1 MYNTY
6 LFCTHAWPASVL
18 LFLSSTALCPV
29 HLALVHRRLTRSF
42 WTSLLAGS
50 TRSLVPP
57 PSTCMRAWARVI
69 PSSMDAKGI
78 ILVCTTWA
86 LSCVCWVEADGPHVL
101 SSDVPCQSSLT
112 RWHLPRRRRLC
123 AALITVTA
131 GSQITKK
138 SHSGINLLSQLAV
151 NSKTR
156 SRCARVRAPGFSGG
170 MQWGVE
176 ARGETHTHKHTNA
189 QRWKDYRIQTPTWLA
204 W

>member
-6 LFCTHAWPASVL
+6 LFRTPAWPASRL
-18 LFLSSTALCPV
+18 LFLSSTGLSPV
-29 HLALVHRRLTRSF
+29 HLAPAHRWLTRSV

-50 TRSLVPP
+50 TRSLVF
-57 PSTCMRAWARVI
+57 PSTCMRAWA
-69 PSSMDAKGI
+69 PSSIDAKGI

-86 LSCVCWVEADGPHVL
+86 LSCVCWVETDGPHVL

-112 RWHLPRRRRLC
+112 RWHLPRHRCLC

-151 NSKTR
+151 NGKTR
-156 SRCARVRAPGFSGG
+156 LRCARAGFFWRNAVGC
-170 MQWGVE
+170 
-176 ARGETHTHKHTNA
+176 RGLGWNSHKHKHTNT
-189 QRWKDYRIQTPTWLA
+189 QRWEDYRIQTPTWLA